1 MTSADGVPGTDGSLA
16 GPSSPPR
23 AYYVVVFAVAF
34 VTLVVELLLTKM
46 LAFVFWNHIV
56 YLIISIALLGYGASS
71 TFILTLERA
80 IERVSPAAFLAV
92 NLALAFLSILGAIA
106 LIASLDVSVR
116 VEALLN
122 SLRPLPLTY
131 LALVAPFF
139 FSGNVLVYVFFRHPE
154 ASHRLYFWDLLG
166 AAAGCAVFPWVI
178 S

>member
-1 MTSADGVPGTDGSLA
+1 
-16 GPSSPPR
+16 
-23 AYYVVVFAVAF
+23 
-34 VTLVVELLLTKM
+34 
-46 LAFVFWNHIV
+46 
-56 YLIISIALLGYGASS
+56 
-71 TFILTLERA
+71 
-80 IERVSPAAFLAV
+80 PAAFLAV
-92 NLALAFLSILGAIA
+92 NLALAFMSILGAIA

-166 AAAGCAVFPWVI
+166 AAAGCAVCAWVI
-178 S
+178 SRLGSVVGTAVAAGLLGIPLVLLTVEWARGAAGKAAAFGLSAVVAAGAFAGVYFARFADPRPDSTKSLGF

>member
-1 MTSADGVPGTDGSLA
+1 
-16 GPSSPPR
+16 
-23 AYYVVVFAVAF
+23 
-34 VTLVVELLLTKM
+34 KM

-80 IERVSPAAFLAV
+80 ITRISPAAFLAV

-106 LIASLDVSVR
+106 FIASLDVSVR

-122 SLRPLPLTY
+122 SLQPLPLTY

-178 S
+178 SRLGSVVGTAVAAGLLGIPLVLLTVEWARGAAGKAAA